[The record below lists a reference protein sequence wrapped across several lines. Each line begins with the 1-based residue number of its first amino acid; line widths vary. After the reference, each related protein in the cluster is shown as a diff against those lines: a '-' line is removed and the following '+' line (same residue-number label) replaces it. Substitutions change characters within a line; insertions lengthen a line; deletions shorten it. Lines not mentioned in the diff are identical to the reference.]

1 MTINNL
7 LDLHTDLLLIT
18 PTYNTATGLSLI
30 TNNEDSHDKARRLL
44 STLIKSRTVLKRGSL
59 HYYNKKRPSISD
71 SLFSYINEKETY
83 SSILNNPS
91 SSLGLTSTSLTVI
104 SIDCGPA
111 FCL

>member
-44 STLIKSRTVLKRGSL
+44 STLIKSRTVLKRVSL

-71 SLFSYINEKETY
+71 SLFSYINEKTKLFFNLKQ
-83 SSILNNPS
+83 SFFQFRINFNF
-91 SSLGLTSTSLTVI
+91 I
-104 SIDCGPA
+104 NRD
-111 FCL
+111 FH